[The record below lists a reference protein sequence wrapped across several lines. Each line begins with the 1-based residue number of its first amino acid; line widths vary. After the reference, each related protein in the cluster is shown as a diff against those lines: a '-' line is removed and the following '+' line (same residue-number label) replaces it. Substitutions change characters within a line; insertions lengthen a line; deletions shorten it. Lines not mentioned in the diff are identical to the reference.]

1 MIKNYFKIA
10 WRNLKKNRVFS
21 FINIAGLTIGITS
34 FLLIALYIFDELT
47 FDRFYKNAD
56 NIYRIVENK
65 TSTEGKL
72 TKTTGAGYQVSVKA
86 KTDIP
91 EIKDA
96 GRLSIFGRSNIATY
110 ENEKVFYEDFVI
122 GNPGFFHVFNFPL
135 VQGDPNTALS
145 APHTALVT
153 EETANKLFG
162 STKVEGK
169 SLKVANDTIPYKI
182 AGVLKNFP
190 VNSSISFNLIFSEAS
205 VTNEGFKKFISSDWN
220 SGSFSTYFLLN
231 NNADANKVGVKL
243 DQLVAANYK
252 NNSGIKSSLR
262 LQSLKDIHF
271 YSDDIGGYSGR
282 KGSITYIYV
291 FFIIGFFVLF
301 IACVNYMNLTTA
313 RFINRTKEIAVRKVA
328 GASRKSLI
336 NQFLSEALLV
346 TILSVVLAC
355 VLTKLLLPAF
365 NSFTE
370 KQLTLGTGTDY
381 RIWIGIILMI
391 TIVSLLSG
399 LYPAIFQSGLK
410 PLSLLK
416 NKIQPGKWN
425 ISLRRSLVVF
435 QFTLSIIMIVATV
448 VVYRQMKYINTKNM
462 GFNKERMVVVDI
474 NSGKIRRS
482 AETIK
487 SEFGKISQVAD
498 VCVTSRVPGEWKTI
512 PTIKIKTNNTA
523 TADGKDMYFLGVDD
537 RFLATYNIALV
548 KGRNFYSGGNADSS
562 TVLINETA
570 AKELGITEPS
580 GQQIIAPSANF
591 GGDFFP
597 LDQPF
602 VATVAGIVKDFNFQS
617 LHEPLA
623 PMILGFQ
630 KNPVHNIDY
639 FTARLGSADINA
651 TLKQMDAILHDIDQN
666 HLFEYHFLDKQWDL
680 FYRDD
685 RIRQTIFLVIA
696 LLAIFIAGLGLF
708 GLTTYAAEQRV
719 KEIGIRKVLGA
730 SVQSI
735 VIMLSKDFLKLV
747 LIASLIAFPIAWFS
761 MNKWLQDFAYRININ
776 WWVFVL
782 SAFVA
787 VAIAMATISFQA
799 IKATITNPV
808 KSLRTE

>member
-10 WRNLKKNRVFS
+10 WRNLKKNKIFS
-21 FINIAGLTIGITS
+21 IINIAGLTIGITS
-34 FLLIALYIFDELT
+34 FLLIGMYIFDELT

-65 TSTEGKL
+65 TSPEGKL
-72 TKTTGAGYQVSVKA
+72 TKATGAGYQVSVKA

-96 GRLSIFGRSNIATY
+96 GRLSIFGRSNIGTY
-110 ENEKVFYEDFVI
+110 ENEKVFYEDFII
-122 GNPGFFHVFNFPL
+122 GNPGFFNIFNFPL
-135 VQGDPNTALS
+135 LQGDPNTALS
-145 APHTALVT
+145 APNSVLVT
-153 EETANKLFG
+153 EETATKLFG
-162 STKVEGK
+162 TIKVEGK
-169 SLKVANDTIPYKI
+169 SLKVNNDTIPYKI
-182 AGVLKNFP
+182 TGVLKNFP

-205 VTNEGFKKFISSDWN
+205 ITNDRFKKFISSDWN

-231 NNADANKVGVKL
+231 NNADVNKVAVKL

-252 NNSGIKSSLR
+252 NNSGTKSSLR
-262 LQSLKDIHF
+262 LQPVKDIHF
-271 YSDDIGGYSGR
+271 HSDDIEGYSGR
-282 KGSITYIYV
+282 KGGITYIYV

-328 GASRKSLI
+328 GASRKSLVS
-336 NQFLSEALLV
+336 QFLAEALLV
-346 TILSVVLAC
+346 TILSVVFAC
-355 VLTKLLLPAF
+355 ILTKVLLPAF

-370 KQLTLGTGTDY
+370 KKLTLGTGTDY
-381 RIWIGIILMI
+381 RIWVGIILMI

-399 LYPAIFQSGLK
+399 LYPAVFQSGLK

-435 QFTLSIIMIVATV
+435 QFTLSIIMIVATI
-448 VVYRQMKYINTKNM
+448 VVYQQMKYINSKNM
-462 GFNKERMVVVDI
+462 GFNKDRMVVVDI

-487 SEFGKISQVAD
+487 AEFGKISRVAD
-498 VCVTSRVPGEWKTI
+498 VCVTSRVPGEWKNI
-512 PTIKIKTNNTA
+512 PTVKIKTNNTT

-548 KGRNFYSGGNADSS
+548 KGRNFYSGSNADSS

-580 GQQIIAPSANF
+580 GQQITVPSANF

-623 PMILGFQ
+623 PMVLAFQ

-639 FTARLGSADINA
+639 FTARLGKGDINA
-651 TLKQMDAILHDIDQN
+651 TLKQMDAILHSIDQN
-666 HLFEYHFLDKQWDL
+666 HLFEYHFLDKQWEL

-685 RIRQTIFLVIA
+685 KIRQTIFLVIA
-696 LLAIFIAGLGLF
+696 MLAVFIAGLGLF

-735 VIMLSKDFLKLV
+735 VAMLSKDFLKLV
-747 LIASLIAFPIAWFS
+747 LIASVIAFPIAWFS
-761 MNKWLQDFAYRININ
+761 MNKWLEDFAYRINISG
-776 WWVFVL
+776 WVFVL
-782 SAFVA
+782 SALTA
-787 VAIAMATISFQA
+787 VIIAMVTISFQA
-799 IKATITNPV
+799 IKAALENPV